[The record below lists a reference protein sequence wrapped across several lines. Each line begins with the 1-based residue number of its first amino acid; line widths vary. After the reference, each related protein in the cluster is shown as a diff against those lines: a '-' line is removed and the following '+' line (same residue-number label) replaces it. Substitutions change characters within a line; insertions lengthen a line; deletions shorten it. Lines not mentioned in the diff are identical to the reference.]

1 MLPRTKTVSNP
12 TEGSALLETGLLIT
26 LNNLTLWHS
35 TLWINTIITVLKVLD
50 YRTFRFSSQL
60 YSSPKAKVYLSF
72 SAIVYQTDRYPPL
85 PRTVD
90 CQLWVQEVETGAAHF
105 DGNDHIVSIVSHV
118 IKRGG
123 IGRLRV
129 SPAQALLIVTADLR
143 IIKDRDK
150 KKIVSSYPVLFE
162 ITAF

>member
-1 MLPRTKTVSNP
+1 M
-12 TEGSALLETGLLIT
+12 
-26 LNNLTLWHS
+26 
-35 TLWINTIITVLKVLD
+35 D

-60 YSSPKAKVYLSF
+60 YWSPKEKVYLSF
-72 SAIVYQTDRYPPL
+72 PTIVYQPDGYPPL

-90 CQLWVQEVETGAAHF
+90 CQLVVQEVETGAAHF

-129 SPAQALLIVTADLR
+129 SPAQALLIVTADL
-143 IIKDRDK
+143 IKKDIDK
-150 KKIVSSYPVLFE
+150 KYFSSYPVLFV